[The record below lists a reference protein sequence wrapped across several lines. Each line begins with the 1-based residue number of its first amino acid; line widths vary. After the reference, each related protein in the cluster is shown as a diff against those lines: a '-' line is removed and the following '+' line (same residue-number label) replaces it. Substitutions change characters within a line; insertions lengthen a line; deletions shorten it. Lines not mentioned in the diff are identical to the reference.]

1 MAESSTGNKLSDAFE
16 ARLRGLKSGAKVRA
30 VVMLERGRPGKSES
44 RERTDQVRR
53 VRESATAVLGE
64 IDSILAQFHG
74 RRFGNEPNALGYVS
88 VETTPAGIRAL
99 ARSNSVRGILEDQ
112 PVRLAM

>member
-16 ARLRGLKSGAKVRA
+16 ARLRELKSGAKVRA
-30 VVMLERGRPGKSES
+30 VVMLERGRPGNSEP
-44 RERTDQVRR
+44 RERADQVRR
-53 VRESATAVLGE
+53 VRESARAALGE
-64 IDSILAQFHG
+64 VDAILAQFNG
-74 RRFGNEPNALGYVS
+74 RRLADEPNALGYLA

>member
-30 VVMLERGRPGKSES
+30 VVMLQREHPACSDS
-44 RERTDQVRR
+44 RERADQVRR
-53 VRESATAVLGE
+53 VRESARTALVE
-64 IDSILAQFHG
+64 VDAILAQFNG
-74 RRFGNEPNALGYVS
+74 RRLADEPNALGYLA

-99 ARSNSVRGILEDQ
+99 ARSNSVRGIIEDQ